1 MSARAGS
8 MPARA
13 LSLPLARQA
22 RLRLAPTPNPSLER
36 EGSEEEQRL
45 CIGILPN
52 PTAALAW
59 PDIAALLQPAADLA
73 DGIIALAGRQLWT
86 AYDGR
91 LLAAATTRT
100 TLDGWAEV
108 ELVGGSEVRRWLKPL
123 DATIAAWA
131 ADEGMTAIRAY
142 GRAGWARLLGW
153 DVLGIDDGSTVYER
167 KLA

>member
-1 MSARAGS
+1 
-8 MPARA
+8 
-13 LSLPLARQA
+13 
-22 RLRLAPTPNPSLER
+22 
-36 EGSEEEQRL
+36 
-45 CIGILPN
+45 
-52 PTAALAW
+52 LAW